1 MMLPIS
7 RAAAICALWTSWDSS
22 MGQEHQLGM
31 EKVRFGGY
39 REEAPGAELLVALV
53 TSKIKPELR

>member
-1 MMLPIS
+1 
-7 RAAAICALWTSWDSS
+7 

-31 EKVRFGGY
+31 EEVRFGGY
-39 REEAPGAELLVALV
+39 REEAPGAELLVAFV